1 MYHQAAQAQQ
11 GGETLRCS
19 KQLPQHWHP
28 QRQPIH
34 QRLTQLQQQQRQH
47 HARRGSKQQQ
57 YCESLHLMS
66 LPLPDINA
74 GCVRTQLLPSDAK
87 KSRASCPYSC
97 RYVLASEGACGGC
110 VRSASCLPTHTS
122 PQTTHQSRVSRAE
135 LVSEAMYALINLVG
149 LYNDHILSTKD
160 TAADA
165 DADGDAQP
173 VVAASTAT
181 KGLTRFVA

>member
-1 MYHQAAQAQQ
+1 M
-11 GGETLRCS
+11 
-19 KQLPQHWHP
+19 
-28 QRQPIH
+28 
-34 QRLTQLQQQQRQH
+34 
-47 HARRGSKQQQ
+47 
-57 YCESLHLMS
+57 
-66 LPLPDINA
+66 
-74 GCVRTQLLPSDAK
+74 
-87 KSRASCPYSC
+87 
-97 RYVLASEGACGGC
+97 
-110 VRSASCLPTHTS
+110 
-122 PQTTHQSRVSRAE
+122 SRAE